1 MVNPGTALR
10 GEVWVCALPQ
20 PVGPH
25 PVVVLTVNRIAEPL
39 SAITVALIT
48 GTSGPSTTHV
58 PIGPDAGLTK
68 YDESFVNCADLHT
81 VAKPRLR
88 RRLGLLSASELRH
101 VEGSIRLILGLQ
113 H

>member
-10 GEVWVCALPQ
+10 GEVWNCALPQ

-39 SAITVALIT
+39 SAVTVAVIT
-48 GTSGPSTTHV
+48 GTAGPPTTHV
-58 PIGPDAGLTK
+58 SVGPDSGLTR
-68 YDESFVNCADLHT
+68 YVESFVNCTDLHT

-88 RRLGLLSASELRH
+88 HRIGLLAPAELSR
-101 VEGSIRLILGLQ
+101 VEESIRPVLGLQ
-113 H
+113 R

>member
-1 MVNPGTALR
+1 MVTAGTALR

-39 SAITVALIT
+39 TWVNVALVT
-48 GTSGPSTTHV
+48 DTSGPQATHV

-68 YDESFVNCADLHT
+68 YDESYVHCADLHT
-81 VAKPRLR
+81 VAKARLR
-88 RRLGLLSASELRH
+88 RRLGLLAPAELRR
-101 VEGSIRLILGLQ
+101 VEDAVRLILGLQ